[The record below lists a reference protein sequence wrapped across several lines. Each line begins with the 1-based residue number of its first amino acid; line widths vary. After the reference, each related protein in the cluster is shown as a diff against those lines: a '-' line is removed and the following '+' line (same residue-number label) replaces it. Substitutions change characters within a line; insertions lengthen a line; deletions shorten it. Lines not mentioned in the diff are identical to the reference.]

1 MTRVI
6 IKTCLDPVKFLILFM
21 LDTQRLGQC
30 KAVSMCL
37 RKGSTVTEFCEVAT
51 LASERS
57 RRSQPIRGNSP
68 FMASISVTEL
78 PPVLPRTSSSELALE
93 FKVRMRK
100 RTEPERS
107 LLALNWDTTEM
118 GTLNVIPV
126 YRRFKSVQAPTRS
139 QSLLDTT
146 STSTCPSLPSL
157 YDRTTDPLLLISK
170 TYVEANRTRT
180 ARLIPLL
187 PSPTSLRLAR
197 SKSTVALREPLE
209 LCRLYLKMLYQSL
222 RSSFRECGCSWSMRW

>member
-1 MTRVI
+1 
-6 IKTCLDPVKFLILFM
+6 
-21 LDTQRLGQC
+21 
-30 KAVSMCL
+30 
-37 RKGSTVTEFCEVAT
+37 
-51 LASERS
+51 
-57 RRSQPIRGNSP
+57 
-68 FMASISVTEL
+68 MASISVTEL

-126 YRRFKSVQAPTRS
+126 YRRFKSVPPTRS

-187 PSPTSLRLAR
+187 PSPTSLRSQAGTLKVDSCAQRAPGIMSSIPEDALSELEIVLQGMWVFLVDAMVIISHWRILQSPTLAIA
-197 SKSTVALREPLE
+197 VPLLRLV
-209 LCRLYLKMLYQSL
+209 
-222 RSSFRECGCSWSMRW
+222 